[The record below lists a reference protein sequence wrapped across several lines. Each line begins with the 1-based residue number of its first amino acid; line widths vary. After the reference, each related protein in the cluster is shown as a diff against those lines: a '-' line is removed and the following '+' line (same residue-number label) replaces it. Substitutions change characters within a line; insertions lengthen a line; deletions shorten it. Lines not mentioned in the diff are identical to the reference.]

1 MNKLNVAVIAG
12 LLALA
17 VVLGTVAATHTVSLG
32 AAQKQKANVAV
43 QSRAKQLAAYE
54 ASLRHALAKKPPALP
69 AVPKN
74 TPAAPSAPA
83 AQQRVVY
90 RRPPAIV
97 VVKHT
102 HHGDDGYESAAGSG
116 GGDGGGGDG

>member
-1 MNKLNVAVIAG
+1 MNRMNVAVIAG
-12 LLALA
+12 LLAVA
-17 VVLGTVAATHTVSLG
+17 AVLGTVAATHTVSLG
-32 AAQKQKANVAV
+32 AAQKQKANATV

-69 AVPKN
+69 AVPK
-74 TPAAPSAPA
+74 TPAAPSVAA

-102 HHGDDGYESAAGSG
+102 HHGDDGFESAA
-116 GGDGGGGDG
+116 GGDGGGGGGDG